1 MTLKISPYY
10 SGEGPYYKI
19 EHIRTL
25 GVSGWWV
32 VDYDG
37 LPVEGDLYSLLE
49 AKTLM
54 EELEKK
60 LQDLYRSQKE

>member
-1 MTLKISPYY
+1 MTLTISPLYK
-10 SGEGPYYKI
+10 GGVPYYRL
-19 EHIRTL
+19 EHVRTL

-37 LPVEGDLYSLLE
+37 LPVEGELYNLFE
-49 AKTLM
+49 AEMLM
-54 EELEKK
+54 EKWEMK

>member
-1 MTLKISPYY
+1 MKRELSPHYY
-10 SGEGPYYKI
+10 GQGPYYRL

-37 LPVEGDLYSLLE
+37 MPVTTEMHLEG
-49 AKTLM
+49 AKKLM
-54 EELEKK
+54 EELEKEV
-60 LQDLYRSQKE
+60 QDLYRSQME